1 MFWILGWLIYGL
13 IVGLIAKWIH
23 PGEDPVGFFQTV
35 GIGVAGSLVGGGIQW
50 LLQMGGPFSPAG
62 LLWGIIGG
70 VIFCW
75 IYRKYRL
82 DTFVKAQGRPPLYK
96 KP

>member
-1 MFWILGWLIYGL
+1 MFWILGWVVYGL
-13 IVGLIAKWIH
+13 VVGSLAKLAH
-23 PGEDPVGFFQTV
+23 PGEDPVGFLQTL
-35 GIGVAGSLVGGGIQW
+35 GIGVAGSMVGGGIQW
-50 LLQMGGPFSPAG
+50 LLHMGGPFSPAG

-82 DTFVKAQGRPPLYK
+82 ERFIKAQGRRPLFK

>member
-1 MFWILGWLIYGL
+1 MFWLIGWLVYGL
-13 IVGLIAKWIH
+13 VVGLISKFIH
-23 PGEDPVGFFQTV
+23 PGEDAVGFLPTLS
-35 GIGVAGSLVGGGIQW
+35 IGVAGSFIGGGIQW
-50 LLQMGGPFSPAG
+50 LLHMGGPFSPAG

-82 DTFVKAQGRPPLYK
+82 ERFIKSQGRRPLFK